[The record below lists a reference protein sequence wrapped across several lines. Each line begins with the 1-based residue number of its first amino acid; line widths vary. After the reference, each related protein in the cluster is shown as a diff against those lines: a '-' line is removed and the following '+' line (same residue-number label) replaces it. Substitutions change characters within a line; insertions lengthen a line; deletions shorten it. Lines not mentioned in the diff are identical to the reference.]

1 MKTGMIDRIQ
11 DGRGEK
17 KEVVVRK
24 EFWILGDGEIRDE
37 TVISG
42 TIAVSW
48 KESWPDRRE
57 F

>member
-1 MKTGMIDRIQ
+1 MIDRIQ